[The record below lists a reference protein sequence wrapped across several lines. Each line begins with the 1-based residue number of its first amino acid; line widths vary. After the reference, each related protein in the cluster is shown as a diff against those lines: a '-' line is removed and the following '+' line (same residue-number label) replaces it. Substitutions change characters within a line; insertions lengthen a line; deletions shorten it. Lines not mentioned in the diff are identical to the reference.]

1 MLPLS
6 GSSVHSS
13 GARPNGPPPT
23 RSDRCPESIAKCQA
37 EDHGGHHMIQ
47 RRHGS
52 SASVSAA
59 GEPRRPLWSEGITE
73 PVSGGA
79 FDANAGPPE
88 EAFAGS
94 LPAVI
99 KSVSI
104 TKVPPVRSAQAHVR
118 TAHPPLPGGSGC
130 AAPAPSRR
138 SHTPVGNGLDDRA
151 GSAPTDLFMAS
162 LAPQRVGNLRRQQPR
177 RVQLVRPSEEPLC
190 CGGVLL
196 FDQPLGG
203 HDQPHHQNRRS
214 RRTTSSS
221 RRLTLMVAILPSDV
235 VRLIAWPCC
244 LRRSIA
250 TATQQFRR
258 KKRCRKPCRW

>member
-23 RSDRCPESIAKCQA
+23 RSDRCPQSIAKSQA

-138 SHTPVGNGLDDRA
+138 SHTPVGNGLEDRA

-177 RVQLVRPSEEPLC
+177 RVQLVRP
-190 CGGVLL
+190 
-196 FDQPLGG
+196 
-203 HDQPHHQNRRS
+203 RMS
-214 RRTTSSS
+214 RFAVAECSSSTSHLAATTSRIIRIGGAAGRPRHRGAS
-221 RRLTLMVAILPSDV
+221 R
-235 VRLIAWPCC
+235 
-244 LRRSIA
+244 
-250 TATQQFRR
+250 
-258 KKRCRKPCRW
+258 